1 MKKVISILII
11 LAICIWLF
19 VITSINLGIT
29 RSGRVVSHLQNEVS
43 LKEARNQY
51 EEVEIARL
59 SSPQVVITFAREQ
72 LGLVE
77 AQPHEVVVLE
87 GVK

>member
-1 MKKVISILII
+1 MKKGLPILIV
-11 LAICIWLF
+11 LAICLWLF
-19 VITSINLGIT
+19 LITSVNLGIT
-29 RSGRVVSHLQNEVS
+29 RSGRVVSQLQNEVA

-51 EEVEIARL
+51 EEIEIARL

-77 AQPHEVVVLE
+77 AQPHEVVLLE